1 MIAVSSLTYLSVER
15 PMQNVGRRV
24 GRWLDAQFG
33 LDRIPD
39 PVPVRQPAMAG
50 CGYPVTG

>member
-24 GRWLDAQFG
+24 GRWLDAHRRP
-33 LDRIPD
+33 DRIPD
-39 PVPVRQPAMAG
+39 VVPAREPVMAG
-50 CGYPVTG
+50 RGHPATD